1 MTHRLRLA
9 AAAATVA
16 LLASPLA
23 AQERAPVS
31 LDATLGAG
39 YGLGGGERV
48 ERAAVALDAT
58 LGLRARTLAA
68 GSLVLAL
75 AGSAHFS
82 PLGGD
87 DCIVT
92 PTSGGCVP
100 EVPAFTALGAL
111 AGVERGAPR
120 GGNVRLLAGPA
131 LHWLDGG
138 GRAFGV
144 QGRVDLATGTRM
156 RLASLL
162 SLRAALIPRARGE
175 TYVLAAAGVGLRLH

>member
-9 AAAATVA
+9 AAAA
-16 LLASPLA
+16 LLAAPLA

-48 ERAAVALDAT
+48 ERAGVALDAT
-58 LGLRARTLAA
+58 LGLRVRALAA

-75 AGSAHFS
+75 AGSAQRS
-82 PLGGD
+82 PVGGD
-87 DCIVT
+87 ECVVT

-100 EVPAFTALGAL
+100 EFPAFAALGAL
-111 AGVERGAPR
+111 GGVERGDPR
-120 GGNVRLLAGPA
+120 GSNVRLLAGPA
-131 LHWLDGG
+131 LHWMDGG

-144 QGRVDLATGTRM
+144 QGRVDLATGTRL
-156 RLASLL
+156 RLAPLL